1 MEFRTVETFVRGQGF
16 MGIRFRGLVGLAIA
30 APIVLIGSF
39 ANVAQAQQ
47 VNQQAEETETIPSAF
62 EDAYYRFDENFY
74 ANRRAPRSA
83 TWFLGPFPENE
94 IAGDGRAVNNLYREI
109 LAQQSADGPTI
120 RSQDLPNP
128 YTDSVMTSP
137 IVPPEEPIP
146 AAFSSP
152 YSRSPVT
159 SGGGGGYNGGGRSSV
174 PALW

>member
-1 MEFRTVETFVRGQGF
+1 MD
-16 MGIRFRGLVGLAIA
+16 IKIRGLLGLGAVLGSAIA
-30 APIVLIGSF
+30 LPFVSIGGFAPP
-39 ANVAQAQQ
+39 AQAQEAQ
-47 VNQQAEETETIPSAF
+47 SVEEIETIPSAF

-74 ANRRAPRSA
+74 DNSLFPRSA
-83 TWFLGPFPENE
+83 SWFLGPFPENE
-94 IAGDGRAVNNLYREI
+94 IAGDGRAINNLYREV

-120 RSQDLPNP
+120 RTQDLPNP

-159 SGGGGGYNGGGRSSV
+159 DGGSYNGGGRSSV